1 MILRIEIFSDKKR
14 KTNVYLRIIV
24 TMIIDNAVV
33 VVVAVEHNVVED
45 QVASSLKK
53 NKNKRMV

>member
-1 MILRIEIFSDKKR
+1 
-14 KTNVYLRIIV
+14 
-24 TMIIDNAVV
+24 MIIDNAVVV